1 MWVKCGMVVKAGE
14 EAVKAKDMNALES
27 LRGKASGPQLAEIER
42 MINQLKPKK

>member
-14 EAVKAKDMNALES
+14 EALKAKDLNALNM
-27 LRGKASGPQLAEIER
+27 LRGKTSGPQLAELER